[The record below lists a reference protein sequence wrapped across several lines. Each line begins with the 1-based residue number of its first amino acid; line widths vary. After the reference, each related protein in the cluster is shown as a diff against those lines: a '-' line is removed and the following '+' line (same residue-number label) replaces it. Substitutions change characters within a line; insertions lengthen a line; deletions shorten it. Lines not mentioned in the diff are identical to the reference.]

1 MAYCRLM
8 GDEREQT
15 IQECQKRILAKED
28 EIQTLSSRCR
38 DVEERLSISDK
49 QCMELR
55 QEVSDISMY
64 LYIVIFKVVV
74 S

>member
-1 MAYCRLM
+1 M

>member
-55 QEVSDISMY
+55 QEVSDDCNFSR
-64 LYIVIFKVVV
+64 V
-74 S
+74 SCLDDG